1 MRNELFN
8 KHKLSSAISLAKSNL
23 LDAIISN
30 YEVEDFGFDKAAFP
44 PEKTI
49 YLSLL
54 KNTGIHRETKDGW
67 FFMEPTDKGFA
78 PFYKACEEF
87 IARTAEK
94 PKKVSDLIKM
104 LLSRP
109 YKLKQ
114 GFVDIWVPIFLFMMQ
129 QDYALY
135 SSNGAYIPNLSKEV
149 FELIWKK
156 PSDFTIKAFN
166 VEGIRLEF
174 FKKYRQFL
182 HQDDSKGV
190 TKITFAQTY
199 KPFLHFYKNLNE
211 YAKTTRK
218 FNDPGTARFRDTLGN
233 ASDPEKAFFE
243 DLPEALGYKSGN
255 LTKNDEFI
263 ADYLNKIQKAVREL
277 NGCYPALIQ
286 RIEDRMTEQLG
297 LPASFEDYKPV
308 INERYAS
315 VKSHL
320 LAQKAKTFLD
330 RILAPSESSRE
341 FIEKIASVIL
351 DRRLEQMKDKEEE
364 SVIDNII
371 FLFRELDRYTS
382 ISSLTDGNTEDMIF
396 SFDLSSNHGV
406 NEQQKAY
413 RLPKIQVSKAAAIE
427 EKITELLSGDENLDV
442 CILLNLLSNRIGK

>member
-1 MRNELFN
+1 M
-8 KHKLSSAISLAKSNL
+8 
-23 LDAIISN
+23 
-30 YEVEDFGFDKAAFP
+30 
-44 PEKTI
+44 
-49 YLSLL
+49 
-54 KNTGIHRETKDGW
+54 
-67 FFMEPTDKGFA
+67 
-78 PFYKACEEF
+78 
-87 IARTAEK
+87 
-94 PKKVSDLIKM
+94 
-104 LLSRP
+104 
-109 YKLKQ
+109 
-114 GFVDIWVPIFLFMMQ
+114 
-129 QDYALY
+129 
-135 SSNGAYIPNLSKEV
+135 
-149 FELIWKK
+149 
-156 PSDFTIKAFN
+156 
-166 VEGIRLEF
+166 EGIRLEF

-190 TKITFAQTY
+190 TKSTFAQTY

-233 ASDPEKAFFE
+233 ASDPEKAFFG

-263 ADYLNKIQKAVREL
+263 ADYLNKVQKAVREL

-320 LAQKAKTFLD
+320 LAQKTKTFLD